1 MSDSILLARD
11 GDIATV
17 TLNRP
22 DKLNAVDLAMWRR
35 LGEVAHSLAVDDR
48 VRCVVVA
55 GAGKGFGAGADIGE
69 FSTVRG
75 TPEKAQAYGTVMVDA
90 LFALRDCPKP
100 TVARIHGPCTGAG
113 LEIAVMCD
121 IRIAAR
127 SARFG
132 VPIQKL
138 GVTMP
143 YPELG
148 AFVEL
153 VGRATLLEILLEGR
167 VFDAEEALAK
177 RLVSRVVDDA
187 ELEAEVAATAR
198 RIADGAPLGH
208 AFHKRATQ
216 RLVAGGTLTPA
227 EFAEG
232 YASCASEDYRSGVAA
247 FLAKQKPKFI
257 GR

>member
-1 MSDSILLARD
+1 MSSILLARD

-22 DKLNAVDLAMWRR
+22 DKLNAVDLAMWKR
-35 LGEVAHSLAVDDR
+35 LAEVAQELSVDDA
-48 VRCVVVA
+48 VRCVVVT
-55 GAGKGFGAGADIGE
+55 GAGKGFGAGADLTE

-75 TPEKAQAYGTVMVDA
+75 TPEKAREYGTVMVDA
-90 LFALRDCPKP
+90 LFALRDLPKP
-100 TVARIHGPCTGAG
+100 TVARVHGPCTGAG

-121 IRIAAR
+121 LRIAAR

-148 AFVEL
+148 VFVEL
-153 VGRATLLEILLEGR
+153 LGRATLLEILLEGR
-167 VFDAEEALAK
+167 VFGADEALAK

-187 ELEAEVAATAR
+187 ELDAEIAATAR

-208 AFHKRATQ
+208 AFHKKATR
-216 RLVAGGTLTPA
+216 RLIDGGTLTPA

-232 YASCASEDYRSGVAA
+232 YASCASEDYKIGVAA
-247 FLAKQKPKFI
+247 FLAKQKPKFV
-257 GR
+257 GS

>member
-1 MSDSILLARD
+1 MSSSILLARD

-22 DKLNAVDLAMWRR
+22 DKLNAVDLAMWKR
-35 LGEVAHSLAVDDR
+35 LAEVAHELASEDA
-48 VRCVVVA
+48 VRCVIVK
-55 GAGKGFGAGADIGE
+55 GAGKGFGAGADLAE

-75 TPEKAQAYGTVMVDA
+75 TPEKAQGYGTVMVDA
-90 LFALRDCPKP
+90 LFALRDLPKP
-100 TVARIHGPCTGAG
+100 TVAQIHGPCTGAG

-148 AFVEL
+148 AFLEL

-167 VFDAEEALAK
+167 VFDAEEALQK

-187 ELEAEVAATAR
+187 ALDDEVAATAR
-198 RIADGAPLGH
+198 RIADGAPLSH
-208 AFHKRATQ
+208 AFHKKATR
-216 RLVAGGTLTPA
+216 RLIDGGALTPA

-232 YASCASEDYRSGVAA
+232 YASCASEDYRIGVAA
-247 FLAKQKPKFI
+247 FLAKQKPKFV

>member
-1 MSDSILLARD
+1 MSSSILLARE

-22 DKLNAVDLAMWRR
+22 DRLNAVDLAMWQR
-35 LGEVAHSLAVDDR
+35 LAEVSRELAVDEA
-48 VRCVVVA
+48 VRCVVVK
-55 GAGKGFGAGADIGE
+55 GAGKGFGAGADISE
-69 FSTVRG
+69 FETVRG
-75 TPEKAQAYGTVMVDA
+75 TPEAAQRYGAVMVDA

-100 TVARIHGPCTGAG
+100 TVAQIHGPCTGAG

-121 IRIAAR
+121 MRIAAR

-148 AFVEL
+148 AFLEL

-167 VFDAEEALAK
+167 VFGAEEALSK
-177 RLVSRVVDDA
+177 RLVTRVVDDA
-187 ELEAEVAATAR
+187 DLDAEVAATVR

-208 AFHKRATQ
+208 AFHKKATR
-216 RLVAGGTLTPA
+216 RLIDGGQLTPE

-232 YASCASEDYRSGVAA
+232 YASCASADYRIGVRA
-247 FLAKQKPKFI
+247 FLNKQKPKFV

>member
-1 MSDSILLARD
+1 MSPSILLARD

-22 DKLNAVDLAMWRR
+22 DKLNAVDLPMWRK
-35 LGEVAHSLAVDDR
+35 LGEVAHALATDDG
-48 VRCVVVA
+48 VRCVIVT
-55 GAGKGFGAGADIGE
+55 GAGKGFGAGADISE
-69 FSTVRG
+69 FETSRG
-75 TPEKAQAYGTVMVDA
+75 TPRKARDYGTVMVDA
-90 LFALRDCPKP
+90 LFALRDLPKP
-100 TVARIHGPCTGAG
+100 TVAQIHGPCTGAG

-121 IRIAAR
+121 LRIAAR

-132 VPIQKL
+132 VPIQRL

-148 AFVEL
+148 AFLEL

-177 RLVSRVVDDA
+177 RLVTRVVDDGA
-187 ELEAEVAATAR
+187 LETEVAATAR

-208 AFHKRATQ
+208 AYHKRATR
-216 RLVAGGTLTPA
+216 RLAEGGALTPA

-232 YASCASEDYRSGVAA
+232 YASCATEDYRTGVAA
-247 FLAKQKPKFI
+247 FLAKRKPGFV

>member
-1 MSDSILLARD
+1 MSSSVLVARD

-35 LGEVAHSLAVDDR
+35 LGEVAHALAADDT
-48 VRCVVVA
+48 VRCVIVK
-55 GAGKGFGAGADIGE
+55 GAGKGFGAGADIAE
-69 FSTVRG
+69 FETVRG
-75 TPEKAQAYGTVMVDA
+75 TPEKAQGYGVVMVDA
-90 LFALRDCPKP
+90 LFALRDLPKP
-100 TVARIHGPCTGAG
+100 TVAQIHGACTGAG

-121 IRIAAR
+121 LRIAAR

-132 VPIQKL
+132 VPIQRL

-148 AFVEL
+148 AFIEL

-177 RLVSRVVDDA
+177 RLVTRVVDDA
-187 ELEAEVAATAR
+187 DLEAEVAATAR

-208 AFHKRATQ
+208 AFHKRASR
-216 RLVAGGTLTPA
+216 RLVDGGALTPA

-232 YASCASEDYRSGVAA
+232 YASCASEDYRLGVTA
-247 FLAKQKPKFI
+247 FLAKQRPKFV